1 MLAGSK
7 SFAAFPA
14 SCRPWQQHLA
24 SAKPRRAALL
34 TRARYGSRR
43 RWWSDAWED
52 EPGSEP
58 AGLDGGAAARPEQ
71 VTTIFCSDGSVVRLG
86 AVPNPALAELE
97 RQRRQGQQGGL
108 EADLLG
114 GGRGNTAPLPLPREQ
129 GLCIGS
135 VFTISATNG
144 IDAARRL
151 NLCGFCFST
160 EQLFE
165 RVEETVL
172 RRGGEI
178 FETRRQL
185 KSGVHEVLHMSLA
198 IPLLFGVPPE
208 YERLKRGVIQGGGVI
223 ESVQRQWLIY

>member
-1 MLAGSK
+1 M
-7 SFAAFPA
+7 
-14 SCRPWQQHLA
+14 QH
-24 SAKPRRAALL
+24 
-34 TRARYGSRR
+34 ARYGSRR

-52 EPGSEP
+52 DPGNEPGGPSS
-58 AGLDGGAAARPEQ
+58 LDGGSAARSEQ
-71 VTTIFCSDGSVVRLG
+71 VTTIFCSDGSVVQLG

-97 RQRRQGQQGGL
+97 RRRQQRVEDGL
-108 EADLLG
+108 GADLLG
-114 GGRGNTAPLPLPREQ
+114 SAADGAAPLPLPREQ

-151 NLCGFCFST
+151 NLLGFCFST
-160 EQLFE
+160 EQLFK

-223 ESVQRQWLIY
+223 ERVQREWIIY

>member
-1 MLAGSK
+1 M
-7 SFAAFPA
+7 
-14 SCRPWQQHLA
+14 H
-24 SAKPRRAALL
+24 ALVQ
-34 TRARYGSRR
+34 RARYGSRR

-108 EADLLG
+108 EPDLLG

-135 VFTISATNG
+135 VFTIRWV
-144 IDAARRL
+144 AARGGRRAAVAPR
-151 NLCGFCFST
+151 GAGRAARKQAG
-160 EQLFE
+160 QLDA
-165 RVEETVL
+165 
-172 RRGGEI
+172 GAPG
-178 FETRRQL
+178 
-185 KSGVHEVLHMSLA
+185 A
-198 IPLLFGVPPE
+198 AA
-208 YERLKRGVIQGGGVI
+208 
-223 ESVQRQWLIY
+223 

>member
-1 MLAGSK
+1 MLCFLPAHVPARC
-7 SFAAFPA
+7 FAPL
-14 SCRPWQQHLA
+14 WVQ
-24 SAKPRRAALL
+24 
-34 TRARYGSRR
+34 RARHGSRR
-43 RWWSDAWED
+43 RWWSDAWEED
-52 EPGSEP
+52 EPSCDSS
-58 AGLDGGAAARPEQ
+58 LDGGSAARPEQ

-97 RQRRQGQQGGL
+97 RQRQQRRAGGSA
-108 EADLLG
+108 ADLLG
-114 GGRGNTAPLPLPREQ
+114 GGAGSAAPLPLPHEQ

-144 IDAARRL
+144 VDAARRL
-151 NLCGFCFST
+151 NLLGFCFST

-223 ESVQRQWLIY
+223 ERIQQQWVIY